1 MALIFSTEARSWRR
15 RAQGGHIIM
24 SKPIPSAGAIVVM
37 GVCGC
42 GKSTVGHRIAA
53 ALDGPFLE
61 GDAFH
66 PPANVEKMSRGMPL
80 EDADRWP
87 WLDELGAALGAAVR
101 KRGSAV
107 AACSALKRGYRDRLA
122 EAAGM
127 PVRFVHLTGTRELLA
142 TRMNE
147 RTDHFMPASLLDSQ
161 LATLEPPQPGEPA
174 LTLDVALP
182 PERLLDEA
190 MAWLTGA
197 VRDLPKADR

>member
-1 MALIFSTEARSWRR
+1 
-15 RAQGGHIIM
+15 M

-87 WLDELGAALGAAVR
+87 WLDELGAALGALSDSNAGRNLNLVVLVVGFVR
-101 KRGSAV
+101 
-107 AACSALKRGYRDRLA
+107 L
-122 EAAGM
+122 
-127 PVRFVHLTGTRELLA
+127 
-142 TRMNE
+142 
-147 RTDHFMPASLLDSQ
+147 
-161 LATLEPPQPGEPA
+161 
-174 LTLDVALP
+174 
-182 PERLLDEA
+182 
-190 MAWLTGA
+190 WLGGFFF
-197 VRDLPKADR
+197 